1 MHMTEACL
9 ARPHGNM
16 RLSGAESLSAE
27 SESPRV
33 SVNETQRYCADEFL
47 KVKKLL
53 FDETSTVL
61 LGGLN

>member
-1 MHMTEACL
+1 
-9 ARPHGNM
+9 M